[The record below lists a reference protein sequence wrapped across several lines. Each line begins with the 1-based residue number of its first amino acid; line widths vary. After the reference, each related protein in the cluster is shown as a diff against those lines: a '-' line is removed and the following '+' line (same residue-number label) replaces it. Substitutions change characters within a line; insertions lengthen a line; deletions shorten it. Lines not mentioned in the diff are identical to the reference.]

1 MATKISTGLA
11 EYLAGTGCLRDAFH
25 GSSRI
30 SIYGGTAPAGADLA
44 ATGATL
50 LCVIEAATDPLEF
63 DSAVTNGV
71 VSKDSGQTWSG
82 TILATGLATW
92 FRVEDVSDD
101 RSEDSSALRLQGS
114 IGTVVGD
121 MIMTNPNLVL
131 SNIKTIENFRM
142 SVPTSL

>member
-1 MATKISTGLA
+1 MTTKISTGLA

-25 GSSRI
+25 GTSRI
-30 SIYGGTAPAGADLA
+30 SIYAGVEPAGADLA
-44 ATGATL
+44 SDTHTL

-63 DSAVTNGV
+63 DSIVTNGV
-71 VSKDSGQTWSG
+71 VSKDTVQTWNG

-92 FRVEDVSDD
+92 FRLEDVSDD
-101 RSEDSSALRLQGS
+101 RSADPSALRLQGS

-121 MIMTNPNLVL
+121 MIMTNPNLVAT
-131 SNIKTIENFRM
+131 NVKVIENFRM